1 MKINVNA
8 LTEKGVLKPLVRKQ
22 IAEYVGSH
30 RGIFANATKIEGKNT
45 YVQEITDAN
54 GNIIYIAFD
63 VVVTEKN
70 PANRS
75 AKTSRKKVEVEAI
88 EFEQKQPKN
97 RRAPINLYP

>member
-8 LTEKGVLKPLVRKQ
+8 LTEKGVLKPGVRSQ
-22 IAEYVGSH
+22 IAGYVSRH

-54 GNIIYIAFD
+54 DNTIYVAFD
-63 VVVTEKN
+63 VVITEKN

-75 AKTSRKKVEVEAI
+75 VKKPSAKASEAVVF
-88 EFEQKQPKN
+88 EFE
-97 RRAPINLYP
+97 AE

>member
-22 IAEYVGSH
+22 IAEYVSKN
-30 RGIFANATKIEGKNT
+30 RGLFAKATKIADKNT
-45 YVQEITDAN
+45 YSIEITDAD

-75 AKTSRKKVEVEAI
+75 RKKPSAKASEAI
-88 EFEQKQPKN
+88 EFEFETE
-97 RRAPINLYP
+97 

>member
-8 LTEKGVLKPLVRKQ
+8 LTEKGVLKPQVRKQ
-22 IAEYVGSH
+22 IAEYVNKN
-30 RGIFANATKIEGKNT
+30 RGLFTKATKVADKNT
-45 YVQEITDAN
+45 YSIEIEDAN

-75 AKTSRKKVEVEAI
+75 TKTSRKKVEVEAI
-88 EFEQKQPKN
+88 EFE
-97 RRAPINLYP
+97 